1 MSDLPPAP
9 APPTQ
14 IVGQQSAPSTAVPV
28 GGVPQSTSFTLA
40 GRKTNT
46 AAVVSLVT
54 AIVAPFGHVI
64 GVGGI
69 TLTIISLFTGHM
81 ALNQI
86 KKTGEDGH
94 TLAVI
99 GLIISYIHLIVTA
112 LVVVFLFGVV
122 VAFLTFLLHSVAS
135 AG

>member
-1 MSDLPPAP
+1 VSDPQPA
-9 APPTQ
+9 TQ
-14 IVGQQSAPSTAVPV
+14 IVGQQSAPSTTVPM
-28 GGVPQSTSFTLA
+28 GGVPQSTSFTIA

-69 TLTIISLFTGHM
+69 TLTIISLVTGHM

-86 KKTGEDGH
+86 KKTGEGGH
-94 TLAVI
+94 TIAVI
-99 GLIISYIHLIVTA
+99 GLIISYIHLVVTA
-112 LVVVFLFGVV
+112 LVVIFLFGVV
-122 VAFLTFLLHSVAS
+122 VAFLTFLLHAVAS